1 MVEVYVG
8 AGSNIEPARH
18 LRLAAAA
25 LTERFSGVRCSDVY
39 RSPAFGFDG
48 APFLN
53 MVFAFDVAG
62 SPDDVERE
70 LNDIEYE
77 GGRLRRGARFS
88 SRTLDL
94 DLLLFGG
101 IVDAGRRLPR
111 DDVLRYPFVLA
122 PLAEIAPDL
131 HHPLTGRRIG
141 IEWAE
146 RCRQTTALERLGPL
160 ERVAE

>member
-8 AGSNIEPARH
+8 AGSNIEPVRH

-25 LTERFSGVRCSDVY
+25 LAERFSRVRCSDVY
-39 RSPAFGFDG
+39 RSPAFGFSG

-53 MVFAFDVAG
+53 MVFALEVSG

-77 GGRLRRGARFS
+77 GGRLRRGERFS

-101 IVDAGRRLPR
+101 TVDAVRRLPR

-122 PLAEIAPDL
+122 PLAEIAAEL
-131 HHPLTGRRIG
+131 RHPLTGRRIG
-141 IEWAE
+141 AEWAE
-146 RCRQTTALERLGPL
+146 RCKASTALERLGPL
-160 ERVAE
+160 ERLAE